1 VRGNDWLYTY
11 LRSFYEDPT
20 RPYRVNNKVFPNV
33 GMPNVLV
40 GLQGNQVIG
49 CKQVQIVVD
58 GKKQFDPL
66 TGSPLT
72 HEACDQLTIEIRYP
86 DARAVRREG
95 QEPGDLPG
103 LFGQPGQTGKPAHRY
118 LRVAVPGFLLRVRL
132 LAQA

>member
-49 CKQVQIVVD
+49 CKQVQRS
-58 GKKQFDPL
+58 
-66 TGSPLT
+66 T
-72 HEACDQLTIEIRYP
+72 
-86 DARAVRREG
+86 ARSNSTR
-95 QEPGDLPG
+95 
-103 LFGQPGQTGKPAHRY
+103 
-118 LRVAVPGFLLRVRL
+118 
-132 LAQA
+132 